1 MLALRLRVRRRVR
14 RRVRARVRARVSHVL
29 TFRLVRV
36 GLKGGWGSG

>member
-29 TFRLVRV
+29 TLRLVRV